1 MAVVARLKGPWRR
14 QSTDEVVSVKRLGI
28 RIDTSSRSSCAVT
41 LLLGLSE
48 IANDLHGPWL
58 QAEGVEAGLR
68 AHPLSVVCNAGA
80 GEHTLGD
87 DERWTCAH
95 VEAANCRTNSPARL
109 SVS

>member
-1 MAVVARLKGPWRR
+1 
-14 QSTDEVVSVKRLGI
+14 
-28 RIDTSSRSSCAVT
+28 
-41 LLLGLSE
+41 
-48 IANDLHGPWL
+48 
-58 QAEGVEAGLR
+58 LR